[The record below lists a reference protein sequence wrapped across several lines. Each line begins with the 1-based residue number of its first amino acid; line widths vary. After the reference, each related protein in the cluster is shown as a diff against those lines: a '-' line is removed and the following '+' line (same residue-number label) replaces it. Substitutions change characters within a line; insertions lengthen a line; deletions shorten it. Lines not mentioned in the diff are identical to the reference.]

1 MPISAPHS
9 PGHAPVRADSAV
21 RPAPVAAPPP
31 APRLRPADREVLW
44 LYLLTRV
51 AVWTTAYCTRWLFP
65 ASGDARVPAPVLAPF
80 EHWDWGHFLNIARDG
95 YFPEGPGEGDNRE
108 AFFPGLP
115 LVLRA
120 VHVLIPHW
128 TVAGLLVSLVAGA
141 VAAVALARIAE
152 LHLPGSGA
160 GRRAALF
167 LLVSPCAV
175 FLAAGYSEA
184 LFLALALPAWL
195 AARRQRWLLAS
206 VLAAGATTVR
216 ISGLFLAAALVVLFL
231 TTLTT
236 RTTRTPRTP
245 LPTLPTRRGEGTSRK
260 RDAAWLVLPGLPAL
274 LYFWYLYG
282 RTGDPMAWKHAQE
295 RGWYRHF
302 RAPWEAWSQT
312 WHEAFDRTQ
321 ATGYAA
327 QFQADLLAMVLGLL
341 LLGVLVVRRRWPE
354 AVYLALTLWALG
366 TSYWYMS
373 VARSTLLWWPL
384 WVGLAVWSV
393 RRRWV
398 AIAYLCLVAPL
409 STVLAVTFMSGRW
422 AG

>member
-1 MPISAPHS
+1 MPISAPPS
-9 PGHAPVRADSAV
+9 PRRAPVRGASAV
-21 RPAPVAAPPP
+21 RPVPPEVPSRAAP
-31 APRLRPADREVLW
+31 PRLRPADREVLW
-44 LYLLTRV
+44 LYLMTRV

-65 ASGDARVPAPVLAPF
+65 ASGDARVPAPVLSSF

-95 YFPEGPGEGDNRE
+95 YFPGGPGPGDNRE

-120 VHVLIPHW
+120 VHVLVPHW

-167 LLVSPCAV
+167 LLLSPCAV

-216 ISGLFLAAALVVLFL
+216 VSGLFLAAALVVLFL
-231 TTLTT
+231 TT
-236 RTTRTPRTP
+236 
-245 LPTLPTRRGEGTSRK
+245 RRDEGAGRK

-274 LYFWYLYG
+274 LYFRYLYG

-327 QFQADLLAMVLGLL
+327 QFQADLLAMTLGVVLLA
-341 LLGVLVVRRRWPE
+341 VLVVRRRWPE
-354 AVYLALTLWALG
+354 AVYVALTLWALG

-398 AIAYLCLVAPL
+398 ALAYLCLVAPL
-409 STVLAVTFMSGRW
+409 STVLAITFMSGRW

>member
-1 MPISAPHS
+1 MPISAPPS
-9 PGHAPVRADSAV
+9 PGRAPVRTASTV
-21 RPAPVAAPPP
+21 RTAPSEAPPAPVPP
-31 APRLRPADREVLW
+31 PRLRPADREVLW
-44 LYLLTRV
+44 LYLLTRA

-65 ASGDARVPAPVLAPF
+65 ASGDARVPEPVLAPF

-95 YFPEGPGEGDNRE
+95 YFPGGPGEGDNRE

-120 VHVLIPHW
+120 VHVLVPHW
-128 TVAGLLVSLVAGA
+128 TVAGLLVSFVAGA

-184 LFLALALPAWL
+184 LFLVLALPAWL

-231 TTLTT
+231 TTPTT
-236 RTTRTPRTP
+236 RRN
-245 LPTLPTRRGEGTSRK
+245 EGAGRK

-312 WHEAFDRTQ
+312 WHEAFGHTQ

-327 QFQADLLAMVLGLL
+327 QFQADLLAMVLGLAL
-341 LLGVLVVRRRWPE
+341 LAVLVVRRRWPE
-354 AVYLALTLWALG
+354 AVYIALTLWALG

-398 AIAYLCLVAPL
+398 TITYLCLVAPL